1 MNLKR
6 GIKVIAVTF
15 EQHYFNFG
23 NVRRLQDDAT
33 YDITINVVSIVIKL
47 YMGHSIWAN
56 KKENDCNNFLRVIL
70 SCVLILVHK
79 KRLNCV
85 DLSKLLLK

>member
-1 MNLKR
+1 M
-6 GIKVIAVTF
+6 IAVTF

-56 KKENDCNNFLRVIL
+56 KNENDCNNFRVIL

>member
-33 YDITINVVSIVIKL
+33 YIYSKSEDPDPNNP
-47 YMGHSIWAN
+47 AN
-56 KKENDCNNFLRVIL
+56 FFEL
-70 SCVLILVHK
+70 SA
-79 KRLNCV
+79 N
-85 DLSKLLLK
+85 LSKNATKLPKNDPK